1 MYKQKK
7 IAYNKYKRKVMEEKM
22 KVIDKIALVLIIIGA
37 INWGLIGF
45 FNFNL
50 VAVIFGEMTWIS
62 RVIYVLVGI
71 SGLWGIKLLFDD

>member
-1 MYKQKK
+1 
-7 IAYNKYKRKVMEEKM
+7 M

-45 FNFNL
+45 FNFDL
-50 VAVIFGEMTWIS
+50 VAAIFGDMSIVS
-62 RVIYVLVGI
+62 RIVYALVGI